1 MATAEYF
8 VNRAMSRV
16 GVKTAE
22 INLEASEA
30 QTGLDLFNDM
40 MSAWEVVRPIG
51 FVAAETLDSVARIPR
66 FAFGAVVDNLAIVIA
81 PEFQKAVSAE
91 LAATARGLK
100 DDMRTALVTI
110 KRVQYPSTLPTGSG
124 NQCHDSFHDDRFF
137 PADIEKNF

>member
-1 MATAEYF
+1 MATAQYF
-8 VNRAMSRV
+8 VDRAMSRV

-22 INLEASEA
+22 INLEPSEA

-51 FVAAETLDSVARIPR
+51 FIAADTLDTTVRIPR

-81 PEFQKAVSAE
+81 PEFQKAVSTE

-100 DDMRTALVTI
+100 DDMRTALVKI
-110 KRVQYPSTLPTGSG
+110 RRVRYPSTLPTGSG
-124 NQCHDSFHDDRFF
+124 NQCHDSFLDDRFF
-137 PADIEKNF
+137 PADVETNF